1 MAYGED
7 WTCGVQSSE
16 ARKPYEKRAP
26 NVKKKEYTIS
36 SHIHLSE
43 ERLTVI
49 KTKKK
54 PSRDHTAE
62 EIEFFDGHYLQSD
75 HTVIN
80 WFKKWL
86 VSLAPE
92 MPNPKECTDKLLVVL
107 GTVKGKDVCDLGCGE
122 GILTRELAIRG
133 ARVSAVD
140 ISMEAVRITRERC
153 REFIEQ
159 VDVRQMDVCNLLYG
173 DESFDIVT
181 GNAILHHVDIAKA
194 ASEISRVLKPG
205 GKGIFSE
212 PLAHNPISN
221 IWRKLTPDIRSPNE
235 WPLSYSEIAEM
246 SKHFS
251 SVNYEEFD
259 LLPLLSSLV
268 YLITFSHKAKERS
281 AELLARLEH
290 PFLKLCKPLRR
301 YSGAVLI
308 EFTK

>member
-1 MAYGED
+1 VDEEGL
-7 WTCGVQSSE
+7 WTKGLKENGV
-16 ARKPYEKRAP
+16 P
-26 NVKKKEYTIS
+26 
-36 SHIHLSE
+36 HIHLLE
-43 ERLTVI
+43 GRLTVI
-49 KTKKK
+49 KTKNKR
-54 PSRDHTAE
+54 SRDHTAE
-62 EIEFFDGHYLQSD
+62 EIGFFDGYYLQGD
-75 HTVIN
+75 RTVTN

-92 MPNPKECTDKLLVVL
+92 MPNPNECTGRLLVAL
-107 GTVKGKDVCDLGCGE
+107 GKVKGKDVCDLGCGE

-140 ISMEAVRITRERC
+140 ISMEAVRITRERNK
-153 REFIEQ
+153 EFIGQ
-159 VDVRQMDVCNLLYG
+159 VDVRQMDVCNLLYD

-194 ASEISRVLKPG
+194 GSEISRVLKPG

-221 IWRKLTPDIRSPNE
+221 IWRKLTPDTRSPNE
-235 WPLSYSEIAEM
+235 WPLSYSEIAEI

-268 YLITFSHKAKERS
+268 YLITFSRKAKGRS
-281 AELLARLEH
+281 AELLARLEP
-290 PFLKLCKPLRR
+290 PFFKLCKPLRR